1 MGSVESGEVT
11 QRFELHQECK
21 VLTVVSLSLGL
32 ALAPSPAITQA
43 QAGNGTK
50 PANSLESLLQA
61 AFAAK
66 NPKVTRT
73 KVLELRSIGMGAGPY
88 VLLGWGIR
96 PDSPFERSF
105 DDELF
110 GVFILDNSL
119 TKIERTLDIFPT
131 CRWADCIVSIEKVS
145 WPGTEVV
152 VVGAGSYG
160 DRPFRKVYRLD
171 RGR

>member
-1 MGSVESGEVT
+1 MLRIFT
-11 QRFELHQECK
+11 AA
-21 VLTVVSLSLGL
+21 LGVAL
-32 ALAPSPAITQA
+32 ALSPTLSRA
-43 QAGNGTK
+43 QEGKEAK
-50 PANSLESLLQA
+50 PPNSLERMLQA
-61 AFAAK
+61 AFVAK
-66 NPKVTRT
+66 NPKVTRA

-96 PDSPFERSF
+96 PDFKFEGSF

-119 TKIERTLDIFPT
+119 TKIERTIDIFST

-145 WPGTEVV
+145 SPGTEVV

-160 DRPFRKVYRLD
+160 DGPFRKVYTA
-171 RGR
+171 GRAR